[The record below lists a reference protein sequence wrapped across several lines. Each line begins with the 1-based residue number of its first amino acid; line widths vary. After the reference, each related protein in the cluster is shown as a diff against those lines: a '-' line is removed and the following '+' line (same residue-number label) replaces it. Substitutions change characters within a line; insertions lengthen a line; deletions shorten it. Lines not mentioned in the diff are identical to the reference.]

1 MATDTIAALRRVPIF
16 ASLSDDGLSHIAAVS
31 TEFEAPAGQVLIDVG
46 QPGTGLFIIEEGSV
60 RVELAGGETIERGP
74 GEFFGELAVL
84 TDTPRTARVA
94 VANDLRCLA
103 IRRNDMTNLLD
114 QEPAI
119 AAAMLRELARR
130 LAESI

>member
-31 TEFEAPAGQVLIDVG
+31 TEFEAPTGQVLIEVG

-60 RVELAGGETIERGP
+60 RVELAGGDTIERGP